1 MADGGESAASAV
13 SREYEASLKEL
24 AFNSKPQINALTI
37 VADENRKHAMQII
50 RTVETRLSQVC
61 VQEKSFSLLHASCDS
76 LECYSRAGF
85 RTRVCERNKQGTHPG
100 TLIMIVRCCLGY
112 WNKED
117 APALSLGLYCQELR
131 RRLYRSGHSEP
142 CFYFLQCI

>member
-1 MADGGESAASAV
+1 MVDVVQAAASAV

-61 VQEKSFSLLHASCDS
+61 VH
-76 LECYSRAGF
+76 
-85 RTRVCERNKQGTHPG
+85 
-100 TLIMIVRCCLGY
+100 
-112 WNKED
+112 
-117 APALSLGLYCQELR
+117 
-131 RRLYRSGHSEP
+131 
-142 CFYFLQCI
+142 